1 MTIAYRPKLGKAS
14 ARRRL
19 VRQKPMTSRASRS
32 HYPSTLL
39 LGTAALALT
48 AALAGCGEKKDKP
61 VLQTAAKVN
70 KEEITASQIQQVLN
84 QQRAL
89 PAAQAASAE
98 SIALERLIDQ
108 ELALQKASDQKLDR
122 EPRVMQQIE
131 SSRRE
136 IIARAYVEKIGEGA
150 PKPTSAEVKAYYE
163 KHPALFSNRRIYN
176 LQEVD
181 IDVAPEKQDTVK
193 AALQGAKTFAVFI
206 DWLKANGYTF
216 KGTEGVRSAE
226 QLPLASLD
234 QFAALKDGQAVFVAR
249 PTGARVIH
257 LVASRSQPVSL
268 ERATPEIEQYLL
280 NERKRRLIAD
290 DTRALRT
297 AAKIEYV
304 GKFAANPPPPLPMP
318 SSDAPPVMSI
328 AGSAPPPID
337 AAPQVEAPQRD
348 AASAAMPSSDV
359 LDKGLK
365 GMK

>member
-1 MTIAYRPKLGKAS
+1 MISS
-14 ARRRL
+14 APRIL
-19 VRQKPMTSRASRS
+19 YTSRTR
-32 HYPSTLL
+32 L
-39 LGTAALALT
+39 LGVVALALT
-48 AALAGCGEKKDKP
+48 AALAGCGEKKEKT

-89 PAAQAASAE
+89 PAAQAASAA

-131 SSRRE
+131 ASRRE

-150 PKPTSAEVKAYYE
+150 PKPTPAEVKAYFD
-163 KHPALFSNRRIYN
+163 KHPALFANRRIYN
-176 LQEVD
+176 LQEVN
-181 IDVAPEKQDTVK
+181 IEVAPGQQDAVK
-193 AALQGAKTFAVFI
+193 AALQGAKSFAIFM
-206 DWLKANGYTF
+206 DWLKANGYKF
-216 KGTEGVRSAE
+216 QATEGVRSAE
-226 QLPLASLD
+226 QLPLASVD
-234 QFAALKDGQAVFVAR
+234 QFANLKDGQAVFVAR
-249 PTGARVIH
+249 PNGARVIH
-257 LVASRSQPVSL
+257 LVNSRSQPVTL
-268 ERATPEIEQYLL
+268 ERATPVIEQFLL
-280 NERKRRLIAD
+280 NDRKRRLIAD
-290 DTRALRT
+290 DIRALRS

-304 GKFAANPPPPLPMP
+304 GEYAANKPPPLPMP
-318 SSDAPPVMSI
+318 SADAPPVMSI

-337 AAPQVEAPQRD
+337 AAPQIDVSPRD

>member
-1 MTIAYRPKLGKAS
+1 MLG
-14 ARRRL
+14 
-19 VRQKPMTSRASRS
+19 VV
-32 HYPSTLL
+32 
-39 LGTAALALT
+39 ALALT
-48 AALAGCGEKKDKP
+48 AALAGCGEKKEKT

-89 PAAQAASAE
+89 PAAQAASAA

-131 SSRRE
+131 ASRRE

-150 PKPTSAEVKAYYE
+150 PKPTPAEVKAYFD
-163 KHPALFSNRRIYN
+163 KHPALFANRRIYN
-176 LQEVD
+176 LQEVN
-181 IDVAPEKQDTVK
+181 IEVAPGQQDAVK
-193 AALQGAKTFAVFI
+193 AALQGAKSFAIFM
-206 DWLKANGYTF
+206 DWLKANGYKF
-216 KGTEGVRSAE
+216 QATEGVRSAE
-226 QLPLASLD
+226 QLPLASVD
-234 QFAALKDGQAVFVAR
+234 QFANLKDGQAVFVAR
-249 PTGARVIH
+249 PNGARVIH
-257 LVASRSQPVSL
+257 LVNSRSQPVTL
-268 ERATPEIEQYLL
+268 ERATPVIEQFLL
-280 NERKRRLIAD
+280 NDRKRRLIAD
-290 DTRALRT
+290 DIRALRS

-304 GKFAANPPPPLPMP
+304 GEYAANKPPPLPMP
-318 SSDAPPVMSI
+318 SADAPPVMSI

-337 AAPQVEAPQRD
+337 AAPQIDVSPRD